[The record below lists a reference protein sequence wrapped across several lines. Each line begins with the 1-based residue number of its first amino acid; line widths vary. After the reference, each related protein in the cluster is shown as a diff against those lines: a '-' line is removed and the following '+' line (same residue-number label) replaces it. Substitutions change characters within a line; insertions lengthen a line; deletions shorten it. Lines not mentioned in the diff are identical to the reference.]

1 MWSKTMTRVTLKK
14 DENRYSVIC
23 EGHAVGSC
31 EVCAAVSTLVYTLL
45 GYLKNVDGVVIDR
58 AELADGYAEIEFS
71 GSECARMAFE
81 FVAVGFLQLELSH
94 KNFIEIF

>member
-1 MWSKTMTRVTLKK
+1 MTRVTLNK
-14 DENRYSVIC
+14 DDGRYSVVC
-23 EGHAVGSC
+23 EGHAVGSV

-45 GYLKNVDGVVIDR
+45 GYLKNADGVVVDR

-81 FVAVGFLQLELSH
+81 MVSVGFLQLERAN

>member
-1 MWSKTMTRVTLKK
+1 MTRVTLKE
-14 DENRYSVIC
+14 DGGRYSVVC

-45 GYLKNVDGVVIDR
+45 GYLKNADDVAVEN

-71 GSECARMAFE
+71 GGENAR
-81 FVAVGFLQLELSH
+81 VAYELICIGFLQLEQSSA
-94 KNFIEIF
+94 KYIEIFLEK

>member
-1 MWSKTMTRVTLKK
+1 MTRVTLKK

-45 GYLKNVDGVVIDR
+45 GYLKNADGVVVDR
-58 AELADGYAEIEFS
+58 AELTDGYAEIEFS
-71 GSECARMAFE
+71 GGECARVAFE
-81 FVAVGFLQLELSH
+81 FVAVGFLQLEISAA
-94 KNFIEIF
+94 KYIEVYALEK

>member
-1 MWSKTMTRVTLKK
+1 MTRVTLKE
-14 DENRYSVIC
+14 DSGRYSVVC

-45 GYLKNVDGVVIDR
+45 GYLKNADGIAVEN

-71 GSECARMAFE
+71 GGENARAAYE
-81 FVAVGFLQLELSH
+81 LICIGFLQLEQSSA
-94 KNFIEIF
+94 KFIEIFLKK